1 MSSSGGVFSDTLQT
15 ITTTKLNELSKKRT
29 TFEDQKASL
38 LKAAELES
46 DQKQRLRILIDGV
59 KDAFAIKT
67 VALSGRRG
75 GTGRVMS
82 GNDPR
87 LEVMLKNVE
96 RFLEQ
101 ARYDPS
107 ISSKLLQDWE
117 VTLTEQLNVQG
128 LKYQY
133 ATLYGELV
141 TEWLSSEHAIAPVD
155 DASEKSDDF
164 EDINIR
170 KEERDA
176 GRAEWEKLVF
186 DPFETDHMAITTYLS
201 IADVEILARILFGKN
216 GTNKQATRA
225 LEALRRSV
233 EDFETTL
240 SGPNQFNESV
250 LRWTIAGLLASGL
263 LTEEKRAALKD
274 FLSNP
279 IILAEVADVLNMRMA
294 SLDSW
299 SWEIEGL
306 PVEQRRHLT
315 GKFHIY
321 IDEDLL
327 QAIFLQYIGV
337 KWCVFFKKAFTT
349 FSNSDDA
356 WTSLRE
362 PIPIL
367 ARKRREYFL
376 GSQKKKPSAQ
386 SKRQGLY
393 KSIWFMSQLPDSEYQ
408 DHTSVEG
415 DEEAEYDTR
424 PMKRSRT
431 TQSARMS
438 TGGLPPRKQMA
449 AQPYQQAPM
458 PSQSSAAP
466 RRQLAS
472 KAARKSAP
480 SSGSVRKIDDDDD
493 EYAMEDE
500 EDKPNSPMET
510 KQFLLH
516 LLSTEMIVNTRLH
529 GEFTCARSEFDSW
542 SPSLPHSTIYAVL
555 SFFGLS
561 KRWLEFFR
569 KFLEAPLKFVED
581 GTSAKTRTR
590 KRGAPGAHSLSLV
603 CGEAILFC
611 MDYAVNQ
618 HANGAQLYRMHDDFW
633 VWSPLHKTVV
643 KAWEAINEFADTMG
657 VSLNEGKTGCV
668 RIMGDSNEPG
678 VIDPGLPD
686 GEIRW
691 GFLQLDPKSGHFVI
705 DQTMVDKHIEELQL
719 QLQDK
724 KSLFS
729 WIQAWNTYAGRFF
742 TSNFGKPAN
751 CFGRQHVDAMLE
763 SLERIQRKI
772 FSDTNVVEYLK
783 NAIQDRFGV
792 SDIPDGYLYFPTSL
806 GGLDLHNPFI
816 GLVQLR
822 DSVYEHP
829 ASALDDFLQAEM
841 DAYRS
846 AKVVFENGQLSR
858 HENIDPNFLPED
870 GDVFMEFKEFIRYR
884 EEFACDWEDD
894 LYEVFTDLL
903 TQPTEETVDMNQSES
918 VALNAYPS
926 MMTGYWRWVAQL
938 YGPDMRERFGGLNI
952 VDAGLLPIGMVNLFR
967 SGRVK
972 WQG

>member
-15 ITTTKLNELSKKRT
+15 ITTTKLNELSKKRAI
-29 TFEDQKASL
+29 FEDQKTSL
-38 LKAAELES
+38 LKAAKLEL
-46 DQKQRLRILIDGV
+46 DQKKRLRILVDGV
-59 KDAFAIKT
+59 KQSFAVKT
-67 VALSGRRG
+67 VARATGRRG
-75 GTGRVMS
+75 GGGRIMS

-87 LEVMLKNVE
+87 LEVMLKNIE

-117 VTLTEQLNVQG
+117 RSLTEQLNIQG

-141 TEWLSSEHAIAPVD
+141 TEWLSSEHVIAPD
-155 DASEKSDDF
+155 NASEKSDDF
-164 EDINIR
+164 EDVNIR

-176 GRAEWEKLVF
+176 GRAEWETLVF
-186 DPFETDHMAITTYLS
+186 EPFDTDQMAIAAYL
-201 IADVEILARILFGKN
+201 RGLFSKN
-216 GTNKQATRA
+216 GTNKQAARA
-225 LEALRRSV
+225 LDALRRSV
-233 EDFETTL
+233 EAFETTL

-250 LRWTIAGLLASGL
+250 LRWIIAGLLASGL

-294 SLDSW
+294 ALDSW
-299 SWEIEGL
+299 SWEMEGL
-306 PVEQRRHLT
+306 PVEQRRHVT
-315 GKFHIY
+315 GKYHIY

-327 QAIFLQYIGV
+327 QAIFLQFIGV
-337 KWCVFFKKAFTT
+337 KWCVFFKGAFTT
-349 FSNSDDA
+349 FSNFDGA

-376 GSQKKKPSAQ
+376 GPQEKKPSVQ

-393 KSIWFMSQLPDSEYQ
+393 KSIWFMSQLPDSEWQ
-408 DHTSVEG
+408 DQSAVEG
-415 DEEAEYDTR
+415 EEEADYDTR
-424 PMKRSRT
+424 PAKRGRT
-431 TQSARMS
+431 KQTARKS
-438 TGGLPPRKQMA
+438 TGGMAPRMQMA
-449 AQPYQQAPM
+449 QTPAQSLGQ
-458 PSQSSAAP
+458 P
-466 RRQLAS
+466 RRQMAS
-472 KAARKSAP
+472 QAARQSAP
-480 SSGSVRKIDDDDD
+480 SGPVRRYDYD
-493 EYAMEDE
+493 EEEYDLEDE
-500 EDKPNSPMET
+500 NDKPSSPMET

-516 LLSTEMIVNTRLH
+516 LLSTEMLVNTRLH

-542 SPSLPHSTIYAVL
+542 SPSLPHSTIYSVL

-561 KRWLEFFR
+561 KKWLGFFR

-581 GTSAKTRTR
+581 GASAETKTR
-590 KRGAPGAHSLSLV
+590 KRGAPGAHSLSLL
-603 CGEAILFC
+603 CGEVILFC

-618 HANGAQLYRMHDDFW
+618 HADGAQLYRMHDDFW
-633 VWSPLHKTVV
+633 IWSPSHQTVV
-643 KAWEAINEFADTMG
+643 KAWEAINGFANTMG
-657 VSLNEGKTGCV
+657 VALNEGKTGCV
-668 RIMGDSNEPG
+668 RIMGNKNEPG
-678 VIDPGLPD
+678 VIDPKLPE

-691 GFLQLDPKSGHFVI
+691 GFLQLDPTSGQFII

-724 KSLFS
+724 KSIFS

-751 CFGRQHVDAMLE
+751 CFGRQHVDSMLE

-783 NAIQDRFGV
+783 NAMHQRFGV

-806 GGLDLHNPFI
+806 GGLELHNPFI

-822 DSVYEHP
+822 DSVYEQP

-846 AKVVFENGQLSR
+846 AKFAFENGQISR
-858 HENIDPNFLPED
+858 HGNQDPNFVPEN
-870 GDVFMEFKEFIRYR
+870 GYEFMSFEEFTRYR
-884 EEFACDWEDD
+884 EEFACDWAED

-903 TQPTEETVDMNQSES
+903 MQPTAETVDMNQSDS
-918 VALNAYPS
+918 VAFNAYPN
-926 MMTGYWRWVAQL
+926 MNDGYWRWVAQL
-938 YGPDMRERFGGLNI
+938 YGPDMTERFGGLNI